1 LNIGELALG
10 AATRLSASD
19 SSREYTLE
27 IKTVKR
33 KKEKIFQFLVSAE
46 VSRILTVFFC
56 PSNQKNPLEFSRF
69 IRGNP
74 RGKNSR

>member
-1 LNIGELALG
+1 MLNIGELALG

-33 KKEKIFQFLVSAE
+33 KKEKIFRWQTRHQTLKTGYEAK
-46 VSRILTVFFC
+46 
-56 PSNQKNPLEFSRF
+56 SN
-69 IRGNP
+69 
-74 RGKNSR
+74 